1 MAEII
6 HDLTILYLQTH
17 DFKSLS
23 PEELYDQYKKIYDQ
37 IKTHKDSK
45 KNPGVSVLK

>member
-1 MAEII
+1 MGEII

-23 PEELYDQYKKIYDQ
+23 PEDLYDQYKEIYDQ

-45 KNPGVSVLK
+45 KKSGVSVFK